1 MFPKTTYTYWIYHG
15 SQLVKLLKLLSNS
28 EKFTLKFIN
37 ITFFAPDAPKNK
49 DLELMTCK
57 TKWGENDCEKK
68 IVQMSKEKYI
78 NGPCRS
84 RTCDLCVISTS
95 LWPTELI
102 GHSVCALFSVQP
114 MLGLCSLMIAT
125 RTLN

>member
-1 MFPKTTYTYWIYHG
+1 MFSKTTYTYWIYHG

-68 IVQMSKEKYI
+68 KSKWAKKNI
-78 NGPCRS
+78 
-84 RTCDLCVISTS
+84 
-95 LWPTELI
+95 
-102 GHSVCALFSVQP
+102 
-114 MLGLCSLMIAT
+114 
-125 RTLN
+125 